1 MDSIK
6 LENISLAFKGK
17 PIFKNLNFI
26 YKDNTDLSTYMVPEP
41 NGFIEFDNFELYK
54 INYEIIN
61 NCELNLEIIVIANVI
76 VRQYIKGEMEV
87 DTKTKF
93 VSVYAEVELD
103 SGIKNFRI
111 YNTEFKSDQ
120 YKKSRN
126 LKLSK
131 DWVPYIRKKDFDAI
145 AEKFLRKYYPQ
156 ALTQPTPVPVETIV
170 SEMGLSIHQEKL
182 TIDNS
187 VFGKMVFK
195 DTDVE
200 VIEDE
205 QLVSKH
211 FNKGSILV
219 DKDVVFKRNVGSY
232 NNTVIHECVHWEL
245 HKVFHEVKMVLDKDH
260 SQVSSWTE
268 ENLAD
273 SSMWTSLDWMEW
285 QANGIAPR
293 ILMPKVQT
301 RIKIRELF
309 QTLTLVNPD
318 ISRSELVQEVVDNLA
333 TFFEVSRQAA
343 KIRMIDLGFKEAN
356 GVYNYLDDRYMHN
369 FAFELEAFD
378 KGSSYT
384 ITSNDLCFEY
394 CFNESFRQIIDR
406 NKFIYVDNHLCL
418 KDKKFI
424 YMTKDGPIMTD
435 YAYEHM
441 DECCLIFKVK
451 SKNFTSI
458 SNETY
463 YDYVL
468 NRGVTKESEIKA
480 DFVDILQNP
489 SLMDQLPPLD
499 MMKLGKKI
507 SELLKELPFEFS
519 GTLRSHRKRKNCT
532 QPFLAKLVGITERTL
547 RDYETLEDNL
557 PRLELTLS
565 FCFALKLRPELSDDM
580 IKKAGHQLTISPP
593 HQVYKMLL
601 STSYYKPLGEINSI
615 LQAAEMKTL

>member
-1 MDSIK
+1 
-6 LENISLAFKGK
+6 
-17 PIFKNLNFI
+17 
-26 YKDNTDLSTYMVPEP
+26 
-41 NGFIEFDNFELYK
+41 
-54 INYEIIN
+54 
-61 NCELNLEIIVIANVI
+61 
-76 VRQYIKGEMEV
+76 
-87 DTKTKF
+87 
-93 VSVYAEVELD
+93 
-103 SGIKNFRI
+103 
-111 YNTEFKSDQ
+111 
-120 YKKSRN
+120 
-126 LKLSK
+126 
-131 DWVPYIRKKDFDAI
+131 
-145 AEKFLRKYYPQ
+145 
-156 ALTQPTPVPVETIV
+156 
-170 SEMGLSIHQEKL
+170 
-182 TIDNS
+182 
-187 VFGKMVFK
+187 MVFK

-406 NKFIYVDNHLCL
+406 NMFIYVDNHLCL

-601 STSYYKPLGEINSI
+601 STSYYKPLSEINSI
-615 LQAAEMKTL
+615 LQAAKMKTL

>member
-1 MDSIK
+1 MK

>member
-1 MDSIK
+1 MFDKYIFDTYHEQIVK
-6 LENISLAFKGK
+6 TVKGF
-17 PIFKNLNFI
+17 IFNN
-26 YKDNTDLSTYMVPEP
+26 KDNTDLSTYMVPEP

-61 NCELNLEIIVIANVI
+61 NCELNLEIIVIADVI

-103 SGIKNFRI
+103 AGIKNFRI

-120 YKKSRN
+120 YKNSRN

-131 DWVPYIRKKDFDAI
+131 DWVPYIRKKDFDDI

-356 GVYNYLDDRYMHN
+356 DVYNYLDDRYMHN

-406 NKFIYVDNHLCL
+406 NMFIYVDNHLCL

-601 STSYYKPLGEINSI
+601 STSYYKPLSEINSI
-615 LQAAEMKTL
+615 LQAAKMKTL

>member
-1 MDSIK
+1 MFDKYIFDTYHEQIVK
-6 LENISLAFKGK
+6 TVKGF
-17 PIFKNLNFI
+17 IFNN
-26 YKDNTDLSTYMVPEP
+26 KDNTDLSTYMVPEP

-61 NCELNLEIIVIANVI
+61 NCELNLEIIVIADVI

-103 SGIKNFRI
+103 AGIKNFRI
-111 YNTEFKSDQ
+111 YNTEFKTDQ
-120 YKKSRN
+120 YKNSRN

-131 DWVPYIRKKDFDAI
+131 DWVPYIRKKDFDDI

-406 NKFIYVDNHLCL
+406 NMFIYVDNHLCL

-601 STSYYKPLGEINSI
+601 STSYYKPLSEINSI
-615 LQAAEMKTL
+615 LQAAKMKTL

>member
-1 MDSIK
+1 MFDKYIFDTYYEQIVK
-6 LENISLAFKGK
+6 TVKGF
-17 PIFKNLNFI
+17 IFNN
-26 YKDNTDLSTYMVPEP
+26 KDNTDLSTYMVPEL

-76 VRQYIKGEMEV
+76 VRQYIKGEMEI

-205 QLVSKH
+205 QLVSEH

>member
-1 MDSIK
+1 MFDKYIFDTYHEQIVK
-6 LENISLAFKGK
+6 TVKGF
-17 PIFKNLNFI
+17 IFNN
-26 YKDNTDLSTYMVPEP
+26 KDNTDLSTYMIPEP

-103 SGIKNFRI
+103 AGIKNFRI

-131 DWVPYIRKKDFDAI
+131 DWVPYIRKKDFDDI

-205 QLVSKH
+205 QLISKH

-356 GVYNYLDDRYMHN
+356 GVYNYLDDRYMRN

-378 KGSSYT
+378 NGSSYT

-406 NKFIYVDNHLCL
+406 NKFMYVDNHLCL

-458 SNETY
+458 SNVTY

-601 STSYYKPLGEINSI
+601 STSYYKPLSEINSI
-615 LQAAEMKTL
+615 LQAAKMKTL